1 MELRCAWVTRD
12 PEYIEYHDKQWGR
25 PVYDARE
32 LFAKLCLDGQQAG
45 LSWITILKRTES
57 YHRAYADFDP
67 VRIVRF
73 DDQDVERLM
82 GYRHHPQPAQ
92 GAVDHQKRP
101 RLSGAGGGRHRLRR
115 LSVGLRGRRPI
126 VNQRQGNGDIPATS
140 PESDAMSKALKKRGF
155 TFVGSTICYAFMQAV
170 GMVNDHLVTCPA
182 TPSASK
188 QRRREMNEEGGSGL
202 ASFALNQQGL
212 KGASSASHTS
222 SLLISRTKGPAR
234 VAL

>member
-12 PEYIEYHDKQWGR
+12 PAYIEYHDKQWGR

-57 YHRAYADFDP
+57 YHLAYADFDP
-67 VRIVRF
+67 TRIARF
-73 DDQDVERLM
+73 DEQDVERLM
-82 GYRHHPQPAQ
+82 QDPGIIRNRLKVHSIIKNAKALLAMEAEGIDFVAFLWGFVG
-92 GAVDHQKRP
+92 GAP
-101 RLSGAGGGRHRLRR
+101 M
-115 LSVGLRGRRPI
+115 

-170 GMVNDHLVTCPA
+170 GMVNDHLVTCPCHEQC
-182 TPSASK
+182 
-188 QRRREMNEEGGSGL
+188 QRG
-202 ASFALNQQGL
+202 
-212 KGASSASHTS
+212 
-222 SLLISRTKGPAR
+222 
-234 VAL
+234 

>member
-67 VRIVRF
+67 VRIVQF
-73 DDQDVERLM
+73 DEQDVERLM
-82 GYRHHPQPAQ
+82 QDTGIIRNRL
-92 GAVDHQKRP
+92 KRCNRSSKCP

-170 GMVNDHLVTCPA
+170 GMVNDHLVTCPCHAECQQAAA
-182 TPSASK
+182 T
-188 QRRREMNEEGGSGL
+188 
-202 ASFALNQQGL
+202 
-212 KGASSASHTS
+212 
-222 SLLISRTKGPAR
+222 
-234 VAL
+234 